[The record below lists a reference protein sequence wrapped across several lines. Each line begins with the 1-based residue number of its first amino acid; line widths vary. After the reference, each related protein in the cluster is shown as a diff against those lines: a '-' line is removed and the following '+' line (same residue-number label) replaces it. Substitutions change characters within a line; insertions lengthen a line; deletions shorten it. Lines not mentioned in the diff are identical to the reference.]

1 MIRMQRVAFS
11 YDNAPFIRE
20 LSCEMADGR
29 ITGLL
34 GPNGSGKSTCLKLC
48 AGLLRPAS
56 GEIQVGG
63 APVLGRKPREF
74 ARELAFLPQSRPLPA
89 ITVRSLVENGRFP
102 YLGLSRRLSPADRAA
117 VDSALQMTGMAALA
131 ERELRTLSGGE
142 RQKAYLAMLI
152 AQGAQHLLLD
162 EPTTYLDINHQLELM
177 EILRTLRDAGRC
189 VVMVLHDI
197 DLAAEVC
204 DHIIVMQ
211 RGGVIH
217 SGAVATLFDSGAL
230 ERAYG
235 VRPLPGMGT
244 RFERT

>member
-1 MIRMQRVAFS
+1 MIRMQRVVFS
-11 YDNAPFIRE
+11 YDNTPFIRE
-20 LSCEMADGR
+20 LSCEMDDGR

-48 AGLLRPAS
+48 AGLLQPQR
-56 GEIQVGG
+56 GEILVGG
-63 APVLGRKPREF
+63 APVSGRKPREF
-74 ARELAFLPQSRPLPA
+74 ARELAFLPQSRPLPM

-102 YLGLSRRLSPADRAA
+102 YLGFSRRLGSGDLTA
-117 VDSALQMTGMAALA
+117 VNSALQMTGMEALA

-162 EPTTYLDINHQLELM
+162 EPTTYLDISCQLEFM
-177 EILRTLRDAGRC
+177 EILRTLRAEGRC

-204 DHIIVMQ
+204 DHIIVM
-211 RGGVIH
+211 H
-217 SGAVATLFDSGAL
+217 SGGAIYSGAAATLFDSGAL

-235 VRPLPGMGT
+235 VRPLPGAGA
-244 RFERT
+244 RFERM

>member
-1 MIRMQRVAFS
+1 MIRMQHVAFS
-11 YDNAPFIRE
+11 YDNTPFIRE

-48 AGLLRPAS
+48 AGLIRPQS
-56 GEIQVGG
+56 GEILVGG
-63 APVLGRKPREF
+63 ASVSGRNPREF
-74 ARELAFLPQSRPLPA
+74 ARALAFLPQSRPLPM

-102 YLGLSRRLSPADRAA
+102 YLGFSRRLGPGDRTA
-117 VDSALQMTGMAALA
+117 VDSALQMTGMAPLA

-177 EILRTLRDAGRC
+177 DILRTLRDAGRC

-197 DLAAEVC
+197 DLAAAVC
-204 DHIIVMQ
+204 DNVIVMQ
-211 RGGVIH
+211 RGGVVY
-217 SGAVATLFDSGAL
+217 SGAAAALFDSGAL
-230 ERAYG
+230 EQAYG
-235 VRPLPGMGT
+235 VRPLPGTGT
-244 RFERT
+244 RFERI

>member
-20 LSCEMADGR
+20 LSCEMTDGC

-34 GPNGSGKSTCLKLC
+34 GPNGSGKSTSLKLC
-48 AGLLRPAS
+48 AGLIRPQD
-56 GEIQVGG
+56 GEILVGG
-63 APVLGRKPREF
+63 APVSGRKPREF
-74 ARELAFLPQSRPLPA
+74 AQALAFLPQSRPLPT

-102 YLGLSRRLSPADRAA
+102 YLGLSRRLGPEDRAA
-117 VDSALQMTGMAALA
+117 VDSALQMTGMTALA

-177 EILRTLRDAGRC
+177 DILRALRDAGRC

-211 RGGVIH
+211 RGGVVH
-217 SGAVATLFDSGAL
+217 SGAAATLFESGAL

-235 VRPLPGMGT
+235 VRPLPGAGT
-244 RFERT
+244 RFERI

>member
-1 MIRMQRVAFS
+1 MICMQRVAFS
-11 YDNAPFIRE
+11 YNSAPFIYN
-20 LSCEMADGR
+20 LSCEMADGC

-48 AGLLRPAS
+48 AGLIRPHD
-56 GEIQVGG
+56 GEILVDG
-63 APVLGRKPREF
+63 APVSARRPREF
-74 ARELAFLPQSRPLPA
+74 ARTLAFLPQSRPLPM

-102 YLGLSRRLSPADRAA
+102 YLGLSRRLSVEDRTA
-117 VDSALQMTGMAALA
+117 VDSALRMTGMAALA

-142 RQKAYLAMLI
+142 RQKAYLTMLI
-152 AQGAQHLLLD
+152 AQGARHLLLD
-162 EPTTYLDINHQLELM
+162 EPTTYLDINHQLDLM
-177 EILRTLRDAGRC
+177 DILRTLRDAGRC

-211 RGGVIH
+211 RGSVVH
-217 SGAVATLFDSGAL
+217 SGAAATLFESCAL

-235 VRPLPGMGT
+235 VHPLPGTGA
-244 RFERT
+244 RFERI

>member
-11 YDNAPFIRE
+11 YGSAPFIRE

-29 ITGLL
+29 VTGLL
-34 GPNGSGKSTCLKLC
+34 GPNGSGKSTCMKLC
-48 AGLLRPAS
+48 AGLIRPQG
-56 GEIQVGG
+56 GEILVGG
-63 APVLGRKPREF
+63 ASVSGRKPREF
-74 ARELAFLPQSRPLPA
+74 ARALAFLPQSRPLPM

-102 YLGLSRRLSPADRAA
+102 YLGLSRRLGPGDRAA
-117 VDSALQMTGMAALA
+117 VDSALEMTGMEALA
-131 ERELRTLSGGE
+131 ERKLPTLSGGE

-177 EILRTLRDAGRC
+177 DILRTLRDAGRC

-197 DLAAEVC
+197 DLAAQVC

-211 RGGVIH
+211 RGGVVY
-217 SGAVATLFDSGAL
+217 SGVAAALFGSGAL

-235 VRPLPGMGT
+235 VRPLPGAGT
-244 RFERT
+244 RFERM